1 MTFLV
6 KCVTIRVVTLRLEID
21 KQKIL
26 GRFTGGNKYGSK
38 KNIFKREN
46 TGKGNRDK
54 ERYDKGD

>member
-38 KNIFKREN
+38 EN
-46 TGKGNRDK
+46 NFDIKGS
-54 ERYDKGD
+54 G

>member
-1 MTFLV
+1 LTFLV

-38 KNIFKREN
+38 KSIFKRKN
-46 TGKGNRDK
+46 TGEGN
-54 ERYDKGD
+54 

>member
-26 GRFTGGNKYGSK
+26 GRLGGNKYGSK
-38 KNIFKREN
+38 KKHLQKKN
-46 TGKGNRDK
+46 TGEGN
-54 ERYDKGD
+54 